1 MNKEEIAAKI
11 IEMQA
16 LQSRL
21 NPIIARFLERTIDQ
35 HGEEAGLSV
44 ASYIATNMLAFCML
58 VIEDMGGDA
67 DPFMHLILK
76 ELAIKHSEGRA
87 NADALHAIHRA
98 SAMSQYTCRPRH

>member
-1 MNKEEIAAKI
+1 MNKEEIEAKI

-21 NPIIARFLERTIDQ
+21 NPIIARFLERTIDE
-35 HGEEAGLSV
+35 HGEEAGISV
-44 ASYIATNMLAFCML
+44 ASYIATNMLAFCLL
-58 VIEDMGGDA
+58 VIEDAGADI

-87 NADALHAIHRA
+87 NADALRAIRKA
-98 SAMSQYTCRPRH
+98 SVTSEYTCRPRH